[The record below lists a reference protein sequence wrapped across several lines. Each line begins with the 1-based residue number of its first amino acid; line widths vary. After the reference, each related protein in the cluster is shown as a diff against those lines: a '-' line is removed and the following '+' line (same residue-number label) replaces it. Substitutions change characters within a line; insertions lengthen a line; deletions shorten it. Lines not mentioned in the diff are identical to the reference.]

1 MRSILAAIFV
11 IFFTSATAVAGD
23 FLAYVQAFNSPILV
37 ANGKVQSSWSVQQQK
52 VVDFINMQR
61 GVIMGGSIGAFS
73 RFMVRADA
81 ISVTHL
87 PGGNNF
93 LVAADCYYPGKNT
106 QPTTIYEVHCSPKD
120 GRVGVR
126 IVRIIHAPWQFID
139 DTKSHV
145 CQGVQAGPDGIVWET
160 RRGPD
165 QKHHSYIEVAAVNWQ
180 TQKVLGK
187 CRIYVKDLG
196 EAGMPE
202 PLDHS
207 AILFAY
213 PHFKQVMRKGVVHNH
228 FGELLTTLIMEN
240 GRKHILHL
248 APKLP
253 NKPFLCATWGGRTTG
268 ITYDGRNFVSFSIDQ
283 QGKLSTP
290 YTRKLLL
297 KAVDAQYV
305 GNLKSQRVAPLHAES
320 YCWISRHK
328 AAALV
333 RYASHQKLICLNP
346 STGIITHVQE
356 VKPSVQWLYARH
368 GKLYLINDMGSII
381 PWAINGPSKEV
392 FGIAPNSVA
401 GVAGSQ

>member
-11 IFFTSATAVAGD
+11 IFCTSAPAAAGD
-23 FLAYVQAFNSPILV
+23 FLAYVQTFYAPILV
-37 ANGKVQSSWSVQQQK
+37 TNGKVQSSWSMEQQK

-61 GVIMGGSIGAFS
+61 AIMGGGIRASS

-81 ISVTHL
+81 ISITHL

-93 LVAADCYYPGKNT
+93 LVAAERYRPRKNT
-106 QPTTIYEVHCSPKD
+106 QPTTIYEIHCSLNEAKF
-120 GRVGVR
+120 GVR
-126 IVRIIHAPWQFID
+126 IVRTIHVPWQFID

-145 CQGVQAGPDGIVWET
+145 CRGIQAGPDGIVWET
-160 RRGPD
+160 RRGPV
-165 QKHHSYIEVAAVNWQ
+165 QKHPSYIEVAAVNWQ

-187 CRIYVKDLG
+187 CRFYVKDLG
-196 EAGMPE
+196 EGGMPE
-202 PLDHS
+202 PLNHA

-213 PHFKQVMRKGVVHNH
+213 PHFKQVMRNGVVHNH

-253 NKPFLCATWGGRTTG
+253 DKPFLCATRGGRTTG
-268 ITYDGRNFVSFSIDQ
+268 ITYDGRNFVSFSIGP
-283 QGKLSTP
+283 QGKLSAP
-290 YTRKLLL
+290 YTRKLPL
-297 KAVDAQYV
+297 KAIEAKHVFR
-305 GNLKSQRVAPLHAES
+305 LKSQRTWPVSAES
-320 YCWISRHK
+320 YCWISRHE

-356 VKPSVQWLYARH
+356 VKPSVQWLFARH
-368 GKLYLINDMGSII
+368 GKLYLINDMGGII
-381 PWAINGPSKEV
+381 PWAINGPSKET

-401 GVAGSQ
+401 GVTGSQ